1 MIIETERLKIY
12 PADKR
17 RMEALITSES
27 DDELR
32 AAYSEMLGNCLKYP
46 DKWEWYAM
54 CVIELHDGKH
64 IGGLCFKGLSL
75 DGAAEIGYGILEEY
89 QNRGYGTEAVK
100 AISCWAFKKPNLNA
114 IEAETDPYNAAS
126 IRVLDKCGFIA
137 NGKFGEEGPR
147 FVLDRNVSEG

>member
-1 MIIETERLKIY
+1 MIIETERLRIY
-12 PADKR
+12 PADKS
-17 RMEALITSES
+17 RMDALISSEP

-54 CVIELHDGKH
+54 WVIELHDGTH
-64 IGGLCFKGLSL
+64 IGGLCFKGINTY
-75 DGAAEIGYGILEEY
+75 GAAEIGYGISEEY

-100 AISCWAFKKPNLNA
+100 AISGWAFKNPNLNA
-114 IEAETDPYNAAS
+114 IEAETDPDNAAS
-126 IRVLDKCGFIA
+126 IRALEKCGFIA
-137 NGKFGEEGPR
+137 NGKFGEEGLR